1 MASLSFDRHCAEI
14 TAQTALLTSHVD
26 GADFAAPVPGCP
38 GWTLRELIRHIG
50 GAHRWGERIVRTR
63 ATSPVPEEQVN
74 DVSGDP
80 DEDPAA
86 LCAWLTEGA
95 EQLAATLR
103 GAGPHAAVWTVAPC
117 GTPVFWARRMAH
129 ETVVH
134 RADATFA
141 AAPDSGPHP
150 RVERF
155 TVADDLA
162 IDGLDEWMS
171 FGSLPVTLE
180 SGPEIREFMGSGRS
194 LRFQATDTAPEA
206 AADWLVALGDD
217 ALTWQRPADA
227 ARPATVTVRGPLSGL
242 LLLVYSRLP
251 AGSGGNGVEVLGDTR
266 LLDVWRET
274 TGFWLR
280 E

>member
-14 TAQTALLTSHVD
+14 TAQTALLRSHVD
-26 GADFAAPVPGCP
+26 GADFAAPVPTCP

-50 GAHRWGERIVRTR
+50 GAHRWVEQIVRTR
-63 ATSPVPEEQVN
+63 ATSPVSEERVN
-74 DVSGDP
+74 DVSGAP

-95 EQLAATLR
+95 EQLADTLR
-103 GAGPHAAVWTVAPC
+103 SAGPDAEVWTVAPG

-141 AAPDSGPHP
+141 TAPGSGPHS
-150 RVERF
+150 RIGRF

-162 IDGLDEWMS
+162 VDGLDEWMS
-171 FGSLPVTLE
+171 FGSLPVTLA
-180 SGPEIREFMGSGRS
+180 SGPGIREFMGRGRT
-194 LRFQATDTAPEA
+194 LRFQATGTAPEA
-206 AADWLVALGDD
+206 AADWLVGLGED

-227 ARPATVTVRGPLSGL
+227 AGPATVTVRGPLSGL
-242 LLLVYSRLP
+242 LLLVYGRLP
-251 AGSGGNGVEVLGDTR
+251 SQGDGSGIEVLGDTR
-266 LLDVWRET
+266 LLDAWRET